1 MEPLEQ
7 IKMNLNVSAYGSR
20 GPRSAN
26 ISLEGDPERGNPRCP
41 LSNKVT
47 PMMRQYLEIKHQ
59 YPDCILFFRL
69 GDFYEM
75 FEEDAKRGAKILG
88 IALTHRNQT
97 PMCGIPF
104 HAVENYLAKLT
115 EHGEKVAICEQLSDP
130 SLPGIVKRE
139 VIRVVTP
146 GTTFSENLL
155 KTKENNFTIALFPK
169 RDYFG
174 LASIDVTTGTFLVT
188 ELHGYDELAGELH
201 RLNPKEC
208 IVPQELAE
216 ENLKTLLEAFS
227 GLHVYPYSA
236 LSTGYETLT
245 QHFGVQSLEA
255 FGIEKWP
262 FAIQAAGML
271 LRYLKE
277 TQKTALSHLKRLKP
291 YALQDYMMLDEATL
305 RNLELTQNAHDG
317 QKEGSL
323 LEVLDRTS
331 TAMGGRLLKSRIL
344 RPLTNREKIEER
356 LESVT
361 WFYENSSL
369 RDSLQQEIGKVLDLE
384 RVLSRLTLDRGT
396 PRDLIALKLSLLQIP
411 ALKALF
417 KESQPALLGK
427 IEGKLQ
433 PLPDLIAL
441 IESAILD
448 DPPLGLKDGGFIKPG
463 FNPELDEL
471 RSLSHEGKNFIQ
483 NLQKREIERTGITS
497 LKVRYNRVFGYY
509 IEISNGKLSQVPEDY
524 IRKQTLVNAERFITP
539 ELKTYEEKVLSAEE
553 KSKALEYELFKQ
565 VHAQIMEQLGWIQ
578 QNAEAIAE
586 LDVLLTL
593 AEVAQRNRYVCPIFT
608 EDNTFEIREG
618 RHPVIEARSA
628 AQDFVPNDTIFNDSD
643 QQIILLTGPNM
654 SGKSTLLRQVAL
666 ITLMAQMGSYVPAK
680 IARLGLTDRIF
691 TRVGASDNLLRG
703 QSTFMVEMQ
712 EAAHILNNAT
722 AQSLII
728 LDEVGRGTSTYD
740 GVSIA
745 WAILEYLHDRIGA
758 KTLFATHYHELIAV
772 AERLPRAK
780 NFCVGVEET
789 KERGVV
795 FLHKIREGGIDKSY
809 GIEVAKLAGLPHEVV
824 QKAELI
830 LQDLEEGVLEK
841 GIRDQ
846 MKTVPGIDQGKLF
859 DSAPEKS
866 ELITRE
872 QGRLTHP
879 ALERLKALDINRL
892 TPLEALQTLETLKKE
907 GGK

>member
-1 MEPLEQ
+1 MEPLP
-7 IKMNLNVSAYGSR
+7 LF
-20 GPRSAN
+20 
-26 ISLEGDPERGNPRCP
+26 SLASETP
-41 LSNKVT
+41 NKVT

-208 IVPQELAE
+208 ILPQELAE

-227 GLHVYPYSA
+227 GLHVYPYPA
-236 LSTGYETLT
+236 LPTAYETLT

-277 TQKTALSHLKRLKP
+277 TQKTTLSHLKRLKP

-323 LEVLDRTS
+323 LEVLDGTS
-331 TAMGGRLLKSRIL
+331 TAMGGRLLKSWIL

-356 LESVT
+356 LEAVS

-411 ALKALF
+411 ALKTLIHKA
-417 KESQPALLGK
+417 QPVLLRK
-427 IEGKLQ
+427 IEEKLQ

-483 NLQKREIERTGITS
+483 NLQKREIERTGISS

-509 IEISNGKLSQVPEDY
+509 IEISNGKLSQVPADY

-539 ELKTYEEKVLSAEE
+539 ELKAYEEKVLSAEE
-553 KSKALEYELFKQ
+553 KSKALEYELFKN
-565 VHAQIMEQLGWIQ
+565 VHLQIMEQLGWIQ

-586 LDVLLTL
+586 LDVLLNL

-608 EDNTFEIREG
+608 QDNTFEIREG

-628 AQDFVPNDTIFNDSD
+628 ANDFVPNDTIFNDSD

-666 ITLMAQMGSYVPAK
+666 ITLMAQIGGYVPAK

-780 NFCVGVEET
+780 NFCVAVEET
-789 KERGVV
+789 EARGVV

-809 GIEVAKLAGLPHEVV
+809 GIEVAKLAGLPNEVV

-866 ELITRE
+866 ALITRE

-892 TPLEALQTLETLKKE
+892 TPLEALQALETLKKE
-907 GGK
+907 GEK